1 MATHSSTLAWKIPW
15 TEEPSRLQSIIF
27 KVKNIRKIHTDS
39 KHLRVRKKRCS
50 ELWWKSLRLK
60 PLRRRELETSGGSSL
75 SEDQTKTV

>member
-1 MATHSSTLAWKIPW
+1 MIAGRKCTIKESL
-15 TEEPSRLQSIIF
+15 LYFIF